1 MRANVQGRGF
11 IDGLTLPLKPPF
23 ARKPY
28 IGPQGPIPPNIG
40 ERRERGGLGPGPR
53 ADSPP
58 AEGRKEER
66 ERERGRERE
75 RDRERERA
83 RGQGGLP
90 LVPSPGERKKETAT
104 QDT

>member
-66 ERERGRERE
+66 ERERERE
-75 RDRERERA
+75 RGGEGEGQGERESARA
-83 RGQGGLP
+83 RGSTP
-90 LVPSPGERKKETAT
+90 CP
-104 QDT
+104 